1 MPYDQIHKNYVAYC
15 DKIGAIPLSF
25 EDWMTVREGVFRATP
40 RFSDILFF
48 CDPVLEKHK
57 T

>member
-25 EDWMTVREGVFRATP
+25 EDWMTIREGVFRTTP
-40 RFSDILFF
+40 RFSDILRVTEE
-48 CDPVLEKHK
+48 VLEKHK